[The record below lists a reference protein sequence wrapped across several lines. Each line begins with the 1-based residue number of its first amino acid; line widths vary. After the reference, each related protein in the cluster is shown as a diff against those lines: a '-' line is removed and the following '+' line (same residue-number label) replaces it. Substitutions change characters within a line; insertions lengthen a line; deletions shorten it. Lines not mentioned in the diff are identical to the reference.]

1 MTLRRGSRYAA
12 ARRLNPGIRLLST
25 FVVAGALLAT
35 GCASRA
41 TPATARPARP
51 PVPVFVLRPSWAT
64 SPEPFAA
71 DAAPLVRGLSEGGG
85 LLPRA
90 VAADAACADEPAC
103 LDGAL
108 AGLPDGEVL
117 VVRLAALADT
127 VLVRA
132 SLVHRRFGTTGAAR
146 QEVVHDATEARVRD
160 ALQALGAALAAPY
173 APPRPPPPPPLV
185 RTPWFWAV
193 VAGGLAASGAAVG
206 AAVWASQPRPD
217 VVITPP

>member
-1 MTLRRGSRYAA
+1 M
-12 ARRLNPGIRLLST
+12 
-25 FVVAGALLAT
+25 
-35 GCASRA
+35 
-41 TPATARPARP
+41 
-51 PVPVFVLRPSWAT
+51 PVFVLVPSWAT
-64 SPEPFAA
+64 SPAPFPA
-71 DAAPLVRGLSEGGG
+71 DAAALVRGLSEGGG
-85 LLPRA
+85 LLPRT

-103 LDGAL
+103 LDAAL

-132 SLVHRRFGTTGAAR
+132 SLVQRRRGTTDAAR
-146 QEVVHDATEARVRD
+146 QEVVHEATEARVRD
-160 ALQALGAALAAPY
+160 ALTALGAALAAPY
-173 APPRPPPPPPLV
+173 KPPPPPPPPPLA